1 MDILLC
7 EDNVPHEELESI
19 REWLVANDGHADEKA
34 EIFVRKFAGQMKRG
48 ENRETARRLWP
59 SLAKRLG
66 IATVRKAAVRRPA
79 YQRTAFRIA
88 AVTIPA
94 IALTFMLWNR
104 QSLPQE
110 PVMAMTTIT
119 ATDTMA
125 TEQGYTQHTLPDQ
138 STVKLAEGSTLK
150 YADNFE
156 KERYVELEGEAHFK
170 VTKTANNF
178 EIRANDM
185 KISVLGT
192 MFKANSRTGEI
203 GLYHGSV
210 SVEAA
215 GKQLA
220 MTPGQHLKYDRAAG
234 QIKIT
239 NIPLQER
246 YYDEMP
252 GLVFEGTLLP
262 EVLATMERDYGVRF
276 RIENGSSLRTQEI
289 FGDFTGF
296 GTIGQFMAML
306 QNISGKF
313 TYTVTSDV
321 VIIHGI

>member
-7 EDNVPHEELESI
+7 EDNVPHEEMESI
-19 REWLVANDGHADEKA
+19 PEWLVADDGHADEKA
-34 EIFVRKFAGQMKRG
+34 EILVRKFAGRMKRG
-48 ENRETARRLWP
+48 ENREAARRLWP

-66 IATVRKAAVRRPA
+66 IATVRKAAMRRFA

-119 ATDTMA
+119 AIDTMA

-178 EIRANDM
+178 KVQANDM

-203 GLYHGSV
+203 GLYHGSID
-210 SVEAA
+210 VEIA
-215 GKQLA
+215 GNSMS
-220 MTPGQHLKYDRAAG
+220 MTPGQHLKYDRTAG
-234 QIKIT
+234 QTKIT

-246 YYDEMP
+246 HYDEMP

-262 EVLATMERDYGVRF
+262 EVLAKVERDYGVRF
-276 RIENGSSLRTQEI
+276 RIENGAAIQSRMPSQASA
-289 FGDFTGF
+289 
-296 GTIGQFMAML
+296 Q
-306 QNISGKF
+306 
-313 TYTVTSDV
+313 
-321 VIIHGI
+321 